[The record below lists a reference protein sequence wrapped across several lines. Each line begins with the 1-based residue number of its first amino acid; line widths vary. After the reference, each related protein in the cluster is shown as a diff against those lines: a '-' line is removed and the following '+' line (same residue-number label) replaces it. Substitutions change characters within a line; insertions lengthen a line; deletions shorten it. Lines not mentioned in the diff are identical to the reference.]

1 LFLQSVTTLQRLM
14 RTTAPFIPA
23 ATPTRLLASPGSGVE
38 HAAEIVADQ
47 WEEASLGD
55 AMHKLVQV
63 RSGVL
68 DLEGTSGGWLIL
80 PGHMVFIPAERAFS
94 LRTGRGTRLA
104 VVHLDPA
111 RTTWHHHGCWV
122 TAATPLA
129 AQLIGRALGWT
140 PEEAAT
146 SPLAASLFRT
156 LALLCAELFANP
168 RLLWLPSAQ
177 SAEMRWA
184 VRYVSCNL
192 ASASAGGAAD
202 AAGLSLRTLQRR
214 CLDEFGMS
222 WRAFLREARMMRAL
236 ELMAQGGHVGAVAN
250 MVGFDSVSAFTV
262 AFSKRFGM
270 PPSAY
275 PAWDG
280 NCGR

>member
-1 LFLQSVTTLQRLM
+1 MQSVTTLQRLV
-14 RTTAPFIPA
+14 RTTAPFVPA
-23 ATPTRLLASPGSGVE
+23 ATATRLLASPQSGVE
-38 HAAEIVADQ
+38 HAAEIAADQ

-63 RSGVL
+63 HSGVL
-68 DLEGTSGGWLIL
+68 DLEGASGGWLIL

-111 RTTWHHHGCWV
+111 RTAWHHHGCWV

-129 AQLIGRALGWT
+129 AQLIGRAIGWT

-146 SPLAASLFRT
+146 SPLATSLFRT

-177 SAEMRWA
+177 SEEMHRA

-192 ASASAGGAAD
+192 ACASASGAAN

-214 CLDEFGMS
+214 CLDELGMS

-236 ELMAQGGHVGAVAN
+236 ELMAQGGHVGAIAN

-275 PAWDG
+275 PALNG